1 MPGTTLGVAATR
13 RPQPGSSNSPAD
25 RYGRVAVLED
35 KLPAPLPGLGE
46 SWRRKVDCQRDLGAI
61 VRSIIDTNLYMTFGT
76 ADEAGQPWM
85 SPVSVYY
92 AVAGQY

>member
-1 MPGTTLGVAATR
+1 M
-13 RPQPGSSNSPAD
+13 
-25 RYGRVAVLED
+25 
-35 KLPAPLPGLGE
+35 
-46 SWRRKVDCQRDLGAI
+46 DCQRDLGAI
-61 VRSIIDTNLYMTFGT
+61 VRSITNLYMTFGT